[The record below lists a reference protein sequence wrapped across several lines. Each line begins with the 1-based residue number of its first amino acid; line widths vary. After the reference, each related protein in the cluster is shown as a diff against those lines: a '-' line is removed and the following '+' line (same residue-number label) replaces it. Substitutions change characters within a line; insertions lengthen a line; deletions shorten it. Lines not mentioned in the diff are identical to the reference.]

1 MTDIRSWN
9 YTQLPKGVY
18 CAYVREHHWEG
29 HYIFRAHPDSG
40 GFCWEFIS
48 ENLQEVLDRA
58 EAFSH
63 GVKDP
68 AIYSA
73 SY

>member
-1 MTDIRSWN
+1 MASYWN
-9 YTQLPKGVY
+9 KNYNELPKGFY
-18 CAYVREHHWEG
+18 TAEVRDHAWPG
-29 HYIFRAHPDSG
+29 HYLFRAYPDRGSN
-40 GFCWEFIS
+40 CLEFVS